1 MHCVKEA
8 LETLNKVN
16 INKVYFWS
24 DSFTTLFWIK
34 GFNKQWKLF
43 VENRVKDIRELAPP
57 DRWFY
62 CSTDDNPADILT
74 RGLEFSKLR
83 ESSKWCFGPFC
94 LRLPE
99 ASWPDQPEV
108 MKSPTEECI
117 SEMKAED
124 RKLFKTA
131 GLSEQNCEEE
141 IIVMQA
147 ESKHV
152 VIDSDS
158 LINYE
163 RYRTYSRL
171 LRVVCYVF
179 RFIRNLSDKA
189 ARRKP
194 SLVGELCATE
204 LHQAELYILKD
215 IQRSIVTDK
224 NYRQLMKQLNL
235 IMDNNGLIR
244 AKGRLSYSDLTYDT
258 KFPILIPS
266 RNLVTTLII
275 KECHNVVQHN
285 GVKETLCQL
294 RTKYW
299 VCKARQ
305 RIKTILSNCITCKKH
320 NQKPYS
326 EPLTA
331 QLPDYR
337 VTESVPFSTCGI
349 DFAGPFM

>member
-1 MHCVKEA
+1 MPCQ
-8 LETLNKVN
+8 T
-16 INKVYFWS
+16 
-24 DSFTTLFWIK
+24 D
-34 GFNKQWKLF
+34 G
-43 VENRVKDIRELAPP
+43 
-57 DRWFY
+57 
-62 CSTDDNPADILT
+62 STAVRT
-74 RGLEFSKLR
+74 
-83 ESSKWCFGPFC
+83 
-94 LRLPE
+94 
-99 ASWPDQPEV
+99 
-108 MKSPTEECI
+108 
-117 SEMKAED
+117 
-124 RKLFKTA
+124 
-131 GLSEQNCEEE
+131 
-141 IIVMQA
+141 IVMQA

-163 RYRTYSRL
+163 RYGIYSRL

-179 RFIRNLSDKA
+179 HFIRNLRDKA

-194 SLVGELCATE
+194 SLVGELCPTE
-204 LHQAELYILKD
+204 LHQTELYIFKD
-215 IQRSIVTDK
+215 IQSGIVTDK
-224 NYRQLMKQLNL
+224 NYGQLMKQLNL
-235 IMDNNGLIR
+235 IMDNDGLIR

-275 KECHNVVQHN
+275 KECHKVVQHN

-320 NQKPYS
+320 SQKPYS

-331 QLPDYR
+331 QTTRLSCP
-337 VTESVPFSTCGI
+337 
-349 DFAGPFM
+349 GPSEAFW